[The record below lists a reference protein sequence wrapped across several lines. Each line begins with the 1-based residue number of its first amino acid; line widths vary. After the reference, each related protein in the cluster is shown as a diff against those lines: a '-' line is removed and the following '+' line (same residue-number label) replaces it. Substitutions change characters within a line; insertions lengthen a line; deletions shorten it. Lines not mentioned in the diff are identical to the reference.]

1 VALEDFVV
9 SPTEADLESEILRRT
24 EQGDMRPRTG
34 RQFDLVLMQLTC
46 GVEYGVPDSCT
57 QRWAI
62 LNDVVLLP
70 TYASDRLQQSALA
83 PA

>member
-1 VALEDFVV
+1 
-9 SPTEADLESEILRRT
+9 
-24 EQGDMRPRTG
+24 
-34 RQFDLVLMQLTC
+34 VLMQLTC